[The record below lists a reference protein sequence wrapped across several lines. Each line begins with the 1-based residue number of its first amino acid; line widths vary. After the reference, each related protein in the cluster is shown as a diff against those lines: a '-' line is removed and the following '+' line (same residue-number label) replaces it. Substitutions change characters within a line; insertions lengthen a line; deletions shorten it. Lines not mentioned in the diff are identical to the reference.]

1 MIISPQ
7 VCGNSDKPTVAIV
20 GLGYVGL
27 PLAIEFSKCFS
38 TIGFDLSA
46 SRVSSLRAGD
56 VSTLDL
62 SSDYFRFY
70 NKIHFT
76 SDPND
81 LKIADFIIVAV
92 PTPVDAAK
100 RPDLTPLVDASNTVG
115 QNMKLGAVVVFE
127 STVYPG
133 ATEEV
138 CIPELERSSGR
149 RWKQDFFISYSPER
163 INPGD
168 TEHTLTR
175 IVKVVSGD
183 TPETLDRVSKLYES
197 IISAGVYRAVSIR
210 VAEAA
215 KVIENTQRDLN
226 VALVNEFAL
235 VFKKLGLDTQ
245 DILDTAGTKWNF
257 LPFRPG
263 LVGGHCI
270 GVDPYYLTYKASMEG
285 YYPEVILAGRRIND
299 RMGQYVAEQT
309 IKQLIL
315 AKRNISGASVIL
327 LGIAFKEDLGDVR
340 NSRAMDVVCELRNF
354 GVNVYV
360 HDPIVRGHDAYDE
373 YGEKLIEWDDLP
385 TADAMIVAVAHS
397 DYLNRPLPDL
407 MNKILP
413 GGCFIDVKSRFNR
426 VHLAAFKVNVWRL

>member
-56 VSTLDL
+56 VSTSDL
-62 SSDYFRFY
+62 SSDYFRSY

-76 SDPND
+76 SNPND
-81 LKIADFIIVAV
+81 LRIADFIIVAV

-100 RPDLTPLVDASNTVG
+100 RPDLRPLVHASNTVG

-168 TEHTLTR
+168 AEHTLTR

-285 YYPEVILAGRRIND
+285 YHPEVILAGRRIND

-315 AKRNISGASVIL
+315 AKRNICGASVIL

-360 HDPIVRGHDAYDE
+360 HDPIVRGHDAHDE

-397 DYLNRPLPDL
+397 DYLNRPLTDL

-426 VHLAAFKVNVWRL
+426 DHLSAFKVNVWRL